1 MFHLILC
8 DTFSQMTLIMKPLVA
23 SLMLF
28 LISATSLMAA
38 PMTKLRIEVKKAST
52 QKPVEQASVVVR
64 FVKGRST
71 AKLGAKVRTS
81 YNLKTGIDG
90 VASIPSI
97 PQGKI
102 LIQVIAKGHQTFGG
116 EFDVAEEEKTI
127 EIKLNDPQAQ
137 FSAHQ

>member
-1 MFHLILC
+1 
-8 DTFSQMTLIMKPLVA
+8 MTLIMKPLVA
-23 SLMLF
+23 SLILF
-28 LISATSLMAA
+28 LISATSVMAA

-71 AKLGAKVRTS
+71 VKLGAKVRTS

-102 LIQVIAKGHQTFGG
+102 LIQIIAKGYQTFGG

-137 FSAHQ
+137 YSAHP

>member
-1 MFHLILC
+1 
-8 DTFSQMTLIMKPLVA
+8 MTLTMKPLVA
-23 SLMLF
+23 SLILF
-28 LISATSLMAA
+28 LLSATSLMAA

-64 FVKGRST
+64 FVQGRST
-71 AKLGAKVRTS
+71 IKLGAKVRTS

-102 LIQVIAKGHQTFGG
+102 LIQIIAKGYQTFGG

>member
-1 MFHLILC
+1 
-8 DTFSQMTLIMKPLVA
+8 MTLIMKPLVG
-23 SLMLF
+23 SLILF

-38 PMTKLRIEVKKAST
+38 PMTKLRIEVKKASN

-71 AKLGAKVRTS
+71 VKLGAKVRTS

-102 LIQVIAKGHQTFGG
+102 LIQIIAKGYQTFGG

-137 FSAHQ
+137 FSAH

>member
-1 MFHLILC
+1 
-8 DTFSQMTLIMKPLVA
+8 MTLTMKPLVA
-23 SLMLF
+23 SLILF
-28 LISATSLMAA
+28 LVAATSLMAA
-38 PMTKLRIEVKKAST
+38 PMTKLRIEVKKASN

-71 AKLGAKVRTS
+71 VKLGAKVRTS

-102 LIQVIAKGHQTFGG
+102 LIQIIAKGYQTFGG

-137 FSAHQ
+137 YSAHP

>member
-1 MFHLILC
+1 
-8 DTFSQMTLIMKPLVA
+8 MTLIMKPLVG
-23 SLMLF
+23 SLILF

-38 PMTKLRIEVKKAST
+38 PMTKLRIEVKKASN

-64 FVKGRST
+64 FVQGRST
-71 AKLGAKVRTS
+71 IKLGAKVRTS

-102 LIQVIAKGHQTFGG
+102 LIQIIAKGYQTFGG

-137 FSAHQ
+137 FSAH

>member
-1 MFHLILC
+1 
-8 DTFSQMTLIMKPLVA
+8 MTLIMKPLVA
-23 SLMLF
+23 SLILF
-28 LISATSLMAA
+28 LISATSVMAA

-64 FVKGRST
+64 FVQGRST
-71 AKLGAKVRTS
+71 IKLGAKVRTS

-102 LIQVIAKGHQTFGG
+102 LIQIIAKGYQTFGG

-137 FSAHQ
+137 YSAHP

>member
-1 MFHLILC
+1 
-8 DTFSQMTLIMKPLVA
+8 MTLIMKPLVA
-23 SLMLF
+23 SLILF
-28 LISATSLMAA
+28 LISATSVMAA
-38 PMTKLRIEVKKAST
+38 PMTKLRIEVKKASN

-71 AKLGAKVRTS
+71 VKLGAKVRTS

-102 LIQVIAKGHQTFGG
+102 LIQIIAKGYQTFGG

-137 FSAHQ
+137 FSAHP

>member
-1 MFHLILC
+1 
-8 DTFSQMTLIMKPLVA
+8 MTLIMKPLVA
-23 SLMLF
+23 SLILF
-28 LISATSLMAA
+28 LLSATSLMAA
-38 PMTKLRIEVKKAST
+38 PMTKLRIEVKKASN

-71 AKLGAKVRTS
+71 VKLGAKVRTS

-102 LIQVIAKGHQTFGG
+102 LIQIIAKGYQTFGG

-137 FSAHQ
+137 YSAH

>member
-1 MFHLILC
+1 
-8 DTFSQMTLIMKPLVA
+8 MTLTMKPLVA
-23 SLMLF
+23 SLILF
-28 LISATSLMAA
+28 LVSATSLMAA

-71 AKLGAKVRTS
+71 VKLGAKVRTS

-102 LIQVIAKGHQTFGG
+102 LIQIIAKGYQTFGG

-137 FSAHQ
+137 YSAHP